1 MVFSAGQ
8 RLTAAQLNS
17 LVPQVDELAAV
28 AHVTSTTPITVLSVP
43 VLAVSYVIRVSL
55 EFVMGTTGD
64 AVRIGLSGPST
75 SAAQMR
81 AWAWQES
88 GGGSGEEVFA
98 DHAGSLTLI
107 TLPGGSNWNANADG
121 QFFIDAFA
129 TFSAAGT
136 LSVTARE
143 NTGGN
148 NFDVS
153 AFGWLRAEQQ
163 LT

>member
-1 MVFSAGQ
+1 MVFSAGS
-8 RLTAAQLNS
+8 RWTAADANE
-17 LVPQVDELAAV
+17 LVPQTDVLAAV
-28 AHVTSTTPITVLSVP
+28 AHITSTTPIAVLSVP
-43 VLAVSYVIRVSL
+43 VLAASYLIHVTA
-55 EFVMGTTGD
+55 EFVMGSTGD
-64 AVRIGLSGPST
+64 AVRIGLSGPAT

-88 GGGSGEEVFA
+88 GSGSGEEVFA

-121 QFFIDAFA
+121 QYQIDAFA
-129 TFSAAGT
+129 TFTAAGT

-153 AFGWLRAEQQ
+153 AFAWLRAEPQ